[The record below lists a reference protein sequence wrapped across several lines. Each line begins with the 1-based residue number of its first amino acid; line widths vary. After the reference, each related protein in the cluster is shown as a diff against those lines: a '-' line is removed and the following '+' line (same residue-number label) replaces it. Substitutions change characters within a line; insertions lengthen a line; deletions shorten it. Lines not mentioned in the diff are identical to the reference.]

1 MTFRVRQLP
10 HNLLFLALCFV
21 YLWLV
26 VEPDLLYHC
35 FGTILP
41 AAPLFAT
48 GKAFLLDRLDAPGGG
63 ILYVAGLLS
72 QGYYYP
78 WLGAAIIVLAALGMA
93 ELFRRHLALVGVT
106 RPAWLTSLPAVA
118 FFLIYS
124 RYKHPLAICL
134 TVAFGLTLSLVFER
148 LALRR
153 TMTRVAGYCLIAAF
167 GFWMGGSGTLMV
179 FAILTAAHALLL
191 RRDWTVAIL
200 VLPASVAIVW
210 VLAQYVFLIAPG
222 RAFVILSPF
231 DASLTAGMDR
241 FETVLVLL
249 LYGLAPLTVLLGLVR
264 TRTLA
269 RAQHSPK
276 AARPTKKHSAKERR
290 RPVLALLKGP
300 AWTALPIVL
309 MAVGLYW
316 GHDERR
322 KPYVLSN
329 YYSCRRQWDEILELG
344 HRLPRG
350 MTNVFVNHD
359 ILRAMYHKGRLPH
372 DMFRFPLN
380 PHALL
385 LTHEEKE
392 SDLALA
398 KLSDVFF
405 ELGHVNM
412 AQKLASEL
420 LATKDHLG
428 VALERLAWI
437 NVVRDLAST
446 ARIYATA
453 LQRDVIHRG
462 TADALLHGLEHGFPS
477 DQAAFIDRVRSC
489 MLSDPLAVF
498 GRESVDQTLAAL
510 LERNPRN
517 KMAFEYL
524 MACHLLTGK
533 LDKIMENV
541 GRLEDLGYRQVPPL
555 YEEAILIYY
564 ASQRQ
569 KPDLGK
575 IKISSETIRRYQR
588 FVQIR
593 SSLQPQNQQE
603 TLKVLIREFGAS
615 YFFYFAFGQVG
626 QV

>member
-10 HNLLFLALCFV
+10 HNLLFFALGFV

-48 GKAFLLDRLDAPGGG
+48 GKAFLLDRSGTPGGG
-63 ILYVAGLLS
+63 ILYAAGLLS
-72 QGYYYP
+72 QGYYSP
-78 WLGAAIIVLAALGMA
+78 WLGAAIIVLAALGLA

-106 RPAWLTSLPAVA
+106 RSAWLTSLPAVA
-118 FFLIYS
+118 IFLIYS

-134 TVAFGLTLSLVFER
+134 TIALGLALSLAFER

-179 FAILTAAHALLL
+179 FAILTAIHALFL
-191 RRDWTVAIL
+191 RKDWTLAIL

-210 VLAQYVFLIAPG
+210 VLVQYVFLITPG
-222 RAFVILSPF
+222 RAFVVLSPF

-249 LYGLAPLTVLLGLVR
+249 LYGLAPLAALLGLVR

-269 RAQHSPK
+269 HARHSPK
-276 AARPTKKHSAKERR
+276 ATRPAKKHSAKERR

-309 MAVGLYW
+309 MALGLYW

-359 ILRAMYHKGRLPH
+359 ILRALYHKGRLPY
-372 DMFRFPLN
+372 DMFEFPLN
-380 PHALL
+380 PHALM

-392 SDLALA
+392 SDLSLS
-398 KLSDVFF
+398 KLSDLFL

-420 LATKDHLG
+420 LATKDYFG

-437 NVVRDLAST
+437 NTVKDLPAT
-446 ARIYATA
+446 ARVYASA
-453 LQRDVIHRG
+453 LQRDVIRRR
-462 TADALLHGLEHGFPS
+462 TADALLHNLEHGFPA

-489 MLSDPLAVF
+489 TLNDPLAVF
-498 GRESVDQTLAAL
+498 GREPVDQTLATL
-510 LERNPRN
+510 LEGNPHN

-524 MACHLLTGK
+524 MACYLLTGK

-541 GRLEDLGYRQVPPL
+541 GRLGDLGYRQIPPL
-555 YEEAILIYY
+555 YEEAILIHY

-569 KPDLGK
+569 KPDLGR
-575 IKISSETIRRYQR
+575 IKISPETIQRYQR

-593 SSLQPQNQQE
+593 SGLQPQNQQE
-603 TLKVLIREFGAS
+603 TLKILIREFGAS

>member
-1 MTFRVRQLP
+1 VP
-10 HNLLFLALCFV
+10 
-21 YLWLV
+21 
-26 VEPDLLYHC
+26 
-35 FGTILP
+35 
-41 AAPLFAT
+41 
-48 GKAFLLDRLDAPGGG
+48 
-63 ILYVAGLLS
+63 
-72 QGYYYP
+72 
-78 WLGAAIIVLAALGMA
+78 
-93 ELFRRHLALVGVT
+93 
-106 RPAWLTSLPAVA
+106 
-118 FFLIYS
+118 
-124 RYKHPLAICL
+124 
-134 TVAFGLTLSLVFER
+134 
-148 LALRR
+148 
-153 TMTRVAGYCLIAAF
+153 
-167 GFWMGGSGTLMV
+167 
-179 FAILTAAHALLL
+179 
-191 RRDWTVAIL
+191 
-200 VLPASVAIVW
+200 
-210 VLAQYVFLIAPG
+210 
-222 RAFVILSPF
+222 
-231 DASLTAGMDR
+231 
-241 FETVLVLL
+241 
-249 LYGLAPLTVLLGLVR
+249 
-264 TRTLA
+264 
-269 RAQHSPK
+269 
-276 AARPTKKHSAKERR
+276 
-290 RPVLALLKGP
+290 ALLKGP

-309 MAVGLYW
+309 MALGLYW

-329 YYSCRRQWDEILELG
+329 YHSCRRQWDEILELG

-359 ILRAMYHKGRLPH
+359 ILRALYHKGRLPY

-380 PHALL
+380 PHALM

-446 ARIYATA
+446 ARVYATA

-462 TADALLHGLEHGFPS
+462 TADALLHSLEHGFPV

-524 MACHLLTGK
+524 MACYLLTGK
-533 LDKIMENV
+533 LDTIMENV